1 MMADVGISGGMILQH
16 MGTPAEVA
24 AFFEL
29 IERHK
34 SESADGALLLVTDRL
49 FRRTVPGEQYDAL
62 VEQLA
67 ESRRIL
73 QRIQIT
79 DGFWNEFKLGDRAE
93 GIDQSA
99 KTAADAFRK
108 IFHSIDEAIHYAR
121 RDKVDIGYFRPLM
134 LMAWEGPRSYEHEYM
149 QPEDFEKPDIRPI
162 WME

>member
-1 MMADVGISGGMILQH
+1 MTDVGISGGMIIQH

-24 AFFEL
+24 AFFAL
-29 IERHK
+29 IDRHK
-34 SESADGALLLVTDRL
+34 SESADGALDLVTNRL

-73 QRIQIT
+73 ERIQIT
-79 DGFWNEFKLGDRAE
+79 DGFWDEFKLGDRE
-93 GIDQSA
+93 KGLDRSA

-108 IFHSIDEAIHYAR
+108 IFQSLDKAIHYAR
-121 RDKVDIGYFRPLM
+121 RDKVDIGYFRPVM
-134 LMAWEGPRSYEHEYM
+134 LMAWEGPKSYEHEDM

>member
-1 MMADVGISGGMILQH
+1 MTDVGISGGMIIQH

-24 AFFEL
+24 AFFAL
-29 IERHK
+29 IDRHK
-34 SESADGALLLVTDRL
+34 SESADGALDLVTNRL

-73 QRIQIT
+73 ERIQIT
-79 DGFWNEFKLGDRAE
+79 DGFWDEFKLGDRVK
-93 GIDQSA
+93 GLDRSA

-108 IFHSIDEAIHYAR
+108 IFQSLDKAIHYAR
-121 RDKVDIGYFRPLM
+121 RDKVDIGYFRPVM
-134 LMAWEGPRSYEHEYM
+134 LMAWEGPKSYEHEDM
-149 QPEDFEKPDIRPI
+149 LPEDFEKPDIRPI

>member
-1 MMADVGISGGMILQH
+1 MADVGISGGMILQH

-34 SESADGALLLVTDRL
+34 SESTDGALGLVTDRL

-93 GIDQSA
+93 GIDRSA

-108 IFHSIDEAIHYAR
+108 IFQSLDKAIDYAR
-121 RDKVDIGYFRPLM
+121 DDKENIGYFRPLR
-134 LMAWEGPRSYEHEYM
+134 LMAWEGPKSYEHKFMPLE
-149 QPEDFEKPDIRPI
+149 ELEKPDIRPI
-162 WME
+162 WLE

>member
-1 MMADVGISGGMILQH
+1 MTDVAISGGMVIKH

-24 AFFEL
+24 AFFAL
-29 IERHK
+29 IDRHK
-34 SESADGALLLVTDRL
+34 SESADGALDLVTNRL

-73 QRIQIT
+73 ERIRVT
-79 DGFWNEFKLGDRAE
+79 DGFWDEFKLGDRAE
-93 GIDQSA
+93 GLDRSA

-108 IFHSIDEAIHYAR
+108 VFQSLDRAIDFAR
-121 RDKVDIGYFRPLM
+121 DDKENIGYFRPLK

-149 QPEDFEKPDIRPI
+149 EPEDFEKPDMRPI

>member
-1 MMADVGISGGMILQH
+1 MTDVGISGGMIIQH

-24 AFFEL
+24 AFFAL

-34 SESADGALLLVTDRL
+34 SESANGALDLVTDRL

-62 VEQLA
+62 VDQLA

-73 QRIQIT
+73 ERVRIS
-79 DGFWNEFKLGDRAE
+79 DGFWNEFKLGDRVE
-93 GIDQSA
+93 GIDRSA

-108 IFHSIDEAIHYAR
+108 IFQSLDKAIHYAR
-121 RDKVDIGYFRPLM
+121 RDKEDIGYFRPVM
-134 LMAWEGPRSYEHEYM
+134 LMAWEGPKSFEHESM
-149 QPEDFEKPDIRPI
+149 PLEDFEKPDIRPI

>member
-1 MMADVGISGGMILQH
+1 MTDVGISGGMVIQH

-24 AFFEL
+24 AFFAL
-29 IERHK
+29 IDRHR
-34 SESADGALLLVTDRL
+34 SESSKGALDLVTDRL
-49 FRRTVPGEQYDAL
+49 FKRTVPGEQFDAL

-73 QRIQIT
+73 ERIQIT
-79 DGFWNEFKLGDRAE
+79 DGFWNEFKLGDHIKS
-93 GIDQSA
+93 IDRSA
-99 KTAADAFRK
+99 KTAADAFRR